1 MDVARCTA
9 NGQNYSAHQFEQLDD
24 ATLERYRR
32 LLICPQCEATAFFR
46 KESRSGQAACFG
58 ARPHGNGCA
67 LAAVETIYRGAPGDD
82 QEERINIGDRIEIDF
97 DFGAQDVVRPQP
109 DAPVEPGGVGGR
121 YVGGPGT
128 RIAVRRR
135 RLSTLLRN
143 LMLSDQ
149 FVNSDQLIALPEG
162 EFRIRDFF
170 VRFTDANAELLGQYR
185 GYWGML
191 SDARDGQGALWLN
204 SSGGR
209 AGVSIA
215 VDDAILHDFRNR
227 FRVPDNE
234 DLAGA
239 YVLVFGHLHR
249 SQYGKM
255 YVACNDMR
263 FITVNL
269 AD

>member
-1 MDVARCTA
+1 MDVARCTE

-135 RLSTLLRN
+135 RLSTILRN

-170 VRFTDANAELLGQYR
+170 VRFTDANAELRGQYR

-191 SDARDGQGALWLN
+191 SDARDGQDALWLN